1 MRLENPLCWWKRL
14 NGYLE
19 FKELK
24 VEHHRFLERW
34 CIPQKKGWLIM
45 KFNIWAHSELMCDLI
60 FSGMTDMEISEK
72 YRHLLPT
79 PEEVAV
85 IRKELDEEM
94 EIGD

>member
-1 MRLENPLCWWKRL
+1 
-14 NGYLE
+14 
-19 FKELK
+19 
-24 VEHHRFLERW
+24 
-34 CIPQKKGWLIM
+34 M
-45 KFNIWAHSELMCDLI
+45 KFNVFAYDELVADLI

-72 YRHLLPT
+72 YKHLIPS

>member
-1 MRLENPLCWWKRL
+1 
-14 NGYLE
+14 
-19 FKELK
+19 
-24 VEHHRFLERW
+24 
-34 CIPQKKGWLIM
+34 M
-45 KFNIWAHSELMCDLI
+45 KFNVWAYEELMCDLV

-72 YRHLLPT
+72 YKHLLPT